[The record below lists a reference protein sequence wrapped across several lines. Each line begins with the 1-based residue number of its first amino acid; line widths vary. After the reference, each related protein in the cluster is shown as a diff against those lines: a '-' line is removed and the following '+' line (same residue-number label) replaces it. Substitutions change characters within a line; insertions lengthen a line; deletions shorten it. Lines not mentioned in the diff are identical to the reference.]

1 MALYFLEALI
11 GWLVKSIYNFWHSR
25 NGPHLDRQNVSLRK
39 IWSTFQEKEQ
49 NSEADIP
56 DFQVGFFEILEE
68 GKRRMEKDEHDE
80 DNSTRE
86 LDDFIAAERSSDTK
100 GENTKYE

>member
-1 MALYFLEALI
+1 MSRISLY
-11 GWLVKSIYNFWHSR
+11 
-25 NGPHLDRQNVSLRK
+25 GPQLDRQNVSLRK

-56 DFQVGFFEILEE
+56 DFQVSFFEILEE
-68 GKRRMEKDEHDE
+68 DKRRMEKDEHDE
-80 DNSTRE
+80 DNSTRA
-86 LDDFIAAERSSDTK
+86 LDDFIAAERWSDTK

>member
-1 MALYFLEALI
+1 M
-11 GWLVKSIYNFWHSR
+11 SIVS
-25 NGPHLDRQNVSLRK
+25 GPHFTVRPTKFKSFFLDRQNVSLRK

-56 DFQVGFFEILEE
+56 DFRVGFFEILEE
-68 GKRRMEKDEHDE
+68 DKRRMEKDEHDE
-80 DNSTRE
+80 DNSTWE
-86 LDDFIAAERSSDTK
+86 LDDFIAAERSSNTK

>member
-1 MALYFLEALI
+1 MDRISLY
-11 GWLVKSIYNFWHSR
+11 
-25 NGPHLDRQNVSLRK
+25 GPQLDRQNVSLRK

-56 DFQVGFFEILEE
+56 DFLIGFFEILEE
-68 GKRRMEKDEHDE
+68 DKRRMEKDEHDE

-86 LDDFIAAERSSDTK
+86 LDDFTATERSSDTK

>member
-1 MALYFLEALI
+1 MTFEKRPTFGSPKCLPKKNLKHI
-11 GWLVKSIYNFWHSR
+11 SR
-25 NGPHLDRQNVSLRK
+25 
-39 IWSTFQEKEQ
+39 EEQ